1 MKLNIDS
8 NEVKQILEMH
18 SKLRKKGL
26 LEQEEKVVPNQDE
39 IDRKFLMDCETA
51 GCLKNGEIKLLRGT
65 TKPVYQATTLNSKEV
80 VLFYPDKTYKF
91 PKTGETGKWKCSKV
105 EQMMAQQTLQQ
116 NEIEQL
122 KTQFGWKTREDLK
135 NVTQEELTQLYQKHP
150 KFELYKLKVE
160 SGKIG
165 GYTDVQQKFID
176 NAKKLGYKESLTSEE
191 TASGKYKQYLVPNSE
206 QYFPGGL
213 KMFYSSETAISSGV
227 DIKQQF
233 KNSVTNQT
241 PTSKKDC
248 RDTISAYYNAWR
260 TKKEIPDVE
269 FEPMKRKVQACVNE
283 YDGKWGGILS
293 KIDEYVDVLRGVQVG
308 DIKGPLSS
316 GGDSK
321 WRLK

>member
-1 MKLNIDS
+1 MNNFII
-8 NEVKQILEMH
+8 NE
-18 SKLRKKGL
+18 
-26 LEQEEKVVPNQDE
+26 EEKSRILSMHTKLIKEQQEKTTITEDPNFT
-39 IDRKFLMDCETA
+39 ILKNARKV
-51 GCLKNGEIKLLRGT
+51 GCLSNGEIFRDK
-65 TKPVYQATTLNSKEV
+65 TKNTYFYRKPSSKEPTKEV
-80 VLFYPDKTYKF
+80 DFFADMTYKF
-91 PKTGETGKWKCSKV
+91 VDGSKTGKWKCEGLV
-105 EQMMAQQTLQQ
+105 TLSSTDT
-116 NEIEQL
+116 EINQL
-122 KTQFGWKTREDLK
+122 ITQFGWKTREDLK

-269 FEPMKRKVQACVNE
+269 FEPMKRKVQACVNQ
-283 YDGKWGGILS
+283 YDGEWGGILS